1 MWQCHL
7 GLKLQEQ
14 EQEHFGMH
22 IFLSE
27 ELGSK
32 PWDQTLL
39 DVELHLEYSEHF
51 LDMETSLPAAK
62 PCIEAP
68 KGSPSRTRFAVRLP
82 WSIYRITDEPT
93 GMTSFLYV
101 N

>member
-1 MWQCHL
+1 MKSTNFHLPSINSHWYFQVWQCHL

-14 EQEHFGMH
+14 EQEHFGMY

-51 LDMETSLPAAK
+51 LDMETSLLAAK

-68 KGSPSRTRFAVRLP
+68 
-82 WSIYRITDEPT
+82 
-93 GMTSFLYV
+93 
-101 N
+101 